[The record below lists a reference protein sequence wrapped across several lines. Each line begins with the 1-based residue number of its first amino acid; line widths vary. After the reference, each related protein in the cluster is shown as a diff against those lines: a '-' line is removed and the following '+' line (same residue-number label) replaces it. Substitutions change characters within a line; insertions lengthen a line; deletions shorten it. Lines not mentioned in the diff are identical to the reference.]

1 MCIRDREKYYA
12 QQRASLALTV
22 ETEAVETKASKPF
35 DCYTEAERE
44 DIVFWKRVLA
54 EWEKYRQRG
63 GMNAA
68 ELDKRF
74 LAYLALEYPDRKLS
88 IATLYRKRKALAE
101 GDLDGLVDGRGKG
114 RKGKRSM
121 PEPVWTFFRGALL
134 QDCLLYTSIYRD
146 FLGGMKE

>member
-1 MCIRDREKYYA
+1 MLRPAAAAK
-12 QQRASLALTV
+12 AL
-22 ETEAVETKASKPF
+22 KPF

-44 DIVFWKRVLA
+44 EIVFWKRVLA

-63 GMNAA
+63 GMSAA

-114 RKGKRSM
+114 RKGKRNM
-121 PEPVWTFFRGALL
+121 AEPVWTFFRARCCRKQSTWISARRCGRRKN
-134 QDCLLYTSIYRD
+134 TSS
-146 FLGGMKE
+146 